1 MSEKS
6 YVSTSI
12 TIMASDRAMIVPGT
26 PFGKSRIAEA
36 TLKSM
41 LSNGTI
47 VEIDVTKPI
56 PIISRP
62 PIGKSYTGPSNGAE
76 LKDTAIDTT
85 KIGLT
90 RKAPEKA
97 TPELLAEKEKV
108 RKALLEFSI
117 TPPHNCRLDT
127 LKKRLAEAQEKEI
140 KKKKKTKSLPDAVWD
155 VDPEKI
161 KDTEMDI
168 LLSVYRTR
176 CEEFELP
183 LEQFNTVELL
193 REKMSSQYVPSRS

>member
-1 MSEKS
+1 M
-6 YVSTSI
+6 
-12 TIMASDRAMIVPGT
+12 
-26 PFGKSRIAEA
+26 
-36 TLKSM
+36 
-41 LSNGTI
+41 
-47 VEIDVTKPI
+47 
-56 PIISRP
+56 
-62 PIGKSYTGPSNGAE
+62 
-76 LKDTAIDTT
+76 
-85 KIGLT
+85 
-90 RKAPEKA
+90 
-97 TPELLAEKEKV
+97 AEKEKV

-117 TPPHNCRLDT
+117 TPSHNCRLDT
-127 LKKRLAEAQEKEI
+127 LKKRLSEAKEKEI
-140 KKKKKTKSLPDAVWD
+140 KKKKKKTKSHPDAVWD